1 MSVEPGFVAGVD
13 GCRAGWIAVLIPAS
27 GPPDGEV
34 RVAERFA
41 DVLDHPLAPSIV
53 AVDMP
58 IGLPERTGPKGRGP
72 ERAVRPLLGERQ
84 SSVFSVPSR
93 RAVQKEDYRE
103 ACAEALVTSDPP
115 RAVSQQCFHIFPKIR
130 EIDALMTPALE
141 ARVFEVHPELAFWR
155 LNGEKPM
162 SLPKTVR
169 RDPSKPGIEQRRA
182 LLQHYGFAPD
192 FLRAV
197 PRGAGPDDLLD
208 AAVSAL
214 IARRILAGEARPFPP
229 APERDSRGLRIA
241 IWA

>member
-1 MSVEPGFVAGVD
+1 MSAEPGFVAGVD
-13 GCRAGWIAVLIPAS
+13 GCRAGWIAVLIPSS
-27 GPPDGEV
+27 GPPVGEV
-34 RVAERFA
+34 RVTGRFA
-41 DVLDHPLAPSIV
+41 DILDHPLAPSIV

-58 IGLPERTGPKGRGP
+58 IGLPDRVGPKGRGP

-93 RAVQKEDYRE
+93 SAVQKEDYRE
-103 ACAEALVTSDPP
+103 ACAEALATSDPP
-115 RAVSQQCFHIFPKIR
+115 RAISKQCFYIFPKIR

-155 LNGEKPM
+155 LNGEAPM

-182 LLQHYGFAPD
+182 LLQRYGFAPD
-192 FLRAV
+192 FLRQV

-214 IARRILAGEARPFPP
+214 IARRIVSGEARPFPP
-229 APERDSRGLRIA
+229 EPERDSRGLRIA